1 MHFVLQTKAP
11 LTKSTICYKPE
22 TSEPEFQENQNLFR
36 KIEWG
41 EMISYSL

>member
-22 TSEPEFQENQNLFR
+22 TSEPEFEENQNSAGLACALSL
-36 KIEWG
+36 
-41 EMISYSL
+41 SYSL